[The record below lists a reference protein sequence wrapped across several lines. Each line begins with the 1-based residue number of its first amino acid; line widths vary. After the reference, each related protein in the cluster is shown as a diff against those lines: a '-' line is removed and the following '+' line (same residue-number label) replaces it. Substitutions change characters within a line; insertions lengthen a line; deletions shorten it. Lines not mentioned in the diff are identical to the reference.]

1 MYISNRTNRAVYL
14 PPYHERIR
22 RYEADKRREI
32 PMCNSSAEVEDK
44 LRELRE
50 RWKI

>member
-1 MYISNRTNRAVYL
+1 MCSAKRTRAIVL

-22 RYEADKRREI
+22 RYEADKRREL
-32 PMCNSSAEVEDK
+32 PLCNSSAEVEDK

-50 RWKI
+50 KWRI